1 MQAQAM
7 TGKKSIIYIRAIL
20 TLCILVLAANNY
32 KEIMASR
39 QYVIFYIIALLA
51 TNAASFYIPE
61 KSYDGLQLHYFIF
74 LLDIIIVSL
83 GAYWLAHLDFQFFM
97 IIFLT
102 IFISAISQSVKLSL
116 VIALVVNCIYL
127 YMKAMTIE
135 GGAASLWEERI
146 LLNIPFLF
154 IVALHAS
161 YLAERAGKEEASLK
175 RLERSK
181 KDLSDKVKTMDGEM
195 SVYAKF
201 TGRVYESFREG
212 VIVLDSY
219 GVIKVFTSKCE
230 GIFNM
235 KRGRAVNS
243 LYREV
248 KGLEQLAEIITDL
261 KLKKIPALDR
271 EVFLDVEGTRK
282 KVIVN
287 TAFIK
292 DDADATAGIL
302 CVLRQINDSIR
313 MDSI

>member
-1 MQAQAM
+1 MQAQPM

-32 KEIMASR
+32 REILAGQ
-39 QYVIFYIIALLA
+39 QYVLFYIFALLA
-51 TNAASFYIPE
+51 TNVASFYIPE
-61 KSYDGLQLHYFIF
+61 RSYDGLQLHYFIF

-116 VIALVVNCIYL
+116 LVAFVVNCIYL
-127 YMKAMTIE
+127 YMKAITLE

-154 IVALHAS
+154 VVALHAS
-161 YLAERAGKEEASLK
+161 YLAEKAGKEEK
-175 RLERSK
+175 DMRRLERSK

-212 VIVLDSY
+212 VIVIDSY
-219 GVIKVFTSKCE
+219 GMIKVFTAKCE
-230 GIFNM
+230 TILNM
-235 KRGRAVNS
+235 KRGRAVNTP
-243 LYREV
+243 YREV
-248 KGLEQLAEIITDL
+248 KGLEQLAEIITEL

-271 EVFLDVEGTRK
+271 EVFLDVEGAGRK
-282 KVIVN
+282 
-287 TAFIK
+287 
-292 DDADATAGIL
+292 
-302 CVLRQINDSIR
+302 CWSIR
-313 MDSI
+313 LS